1 MSMINR
7 ISIMTRLVLLS
18 LAIVSSVLLLQGCS
32 MEGRADNTDEPYL
45 HQVETQAV
53 LFQPGYRVAREFAGE
68 IRAGQNSELGFE
80 FPGQLQ
86 ELFVDEGDS
95 VVTGQ
100 LLAQLDTRLLEAER
114 NELSAQKAEL
124 QAELETAQR
133 NLARVERLQA
143 GQLASERELDDLAGR
158 TRVLEASMQRVDAA
172 LEANSIRFEKSELRA
187 PFDAGIAR
195 RLLDS
200 GVVVNAG
207 QPVFS
212 LVEAEIREVRA
223 GVPAAIADRLD
234 TGDTIPVRAQGM
246 LADGQLIALGP
257 VVDQA
262 TRSSVVRVRVA
273 ANLQP
278 GGLAYLQ
285 IGVPM
290 DQRGAWVPDTAVTEG
305 VRGTWVVYAAEDA
318 GDARA
323 NLQSRS
329 VTIHYARDN
338 ELFVSGA
345 LAEGDL
351 VVTSGLHRLAPGQL
365 VRTSTPKL
373 IADAR

>member
-1 MSMINR
+1 
-7 ISIMTRLVLLS
+7 MTKLAMLS
-18 LAIVSSVLLLQGCS
+18 LTVASSVLLLQGCS
-32 MEGRADNTDEPYL
+32 MEGRADNTPKPYL
-45 HQVETQAV
+45 HQVDTEAV
-53 LFQPGYRVAREFAGE
+53 HFQPTYRVAREFAGE
-68 IRAGQNSELGFE
+68 IKAGQNSELGFE

-86 ELFVDEGDS
+86 KLYVDEGDS
-95 VVTGQ
+95 VVAGQ
-100 LLAQLDTRLLEAER
+100 LLAQLDTRLLEADR
-114 NELSAQKAEL
+114 NELGAQKAEL

-133 NLARVERLQA
+133 NLARVERLQS

-158 TRVLEASMQRVDAA
+158 TRVLEASIQRVDAA
-172 LEANSIRFEKSELRA
+172 LQANSIRFEMSELRA
-187 PFDAGIAR
+187 PFDAGIER

-234 TGDTIPVRAQGM
+234 TGDTIRVRAQGI
-246 LADGQLIALGP
+246 LADGQIIALGP

-262 TRSSVVRVRVA
+262 TRSRVVRVRVT

-285 IGVPM
+285 IGVPVE
-290 DQRGAWVPDTAVTEG
+290 QRGAWVPDTAVTEG

-323 NLQSRS
+323 NLESRS
-329 VTIHYARDN
+329 VTIHYAREN

-345 LAEGDL
+345 LAEGERI
-351 VVTSGLHRLAPGQL
+351 VTSGLHRLAPGQM
-365 VRTSTPKL
+365 VRTNAQEL